1 MNLQKLSTTLR
12 VLSADMIEKAKSG
25 HPGASL
31 GMADIATVL
40 WAKFL
45 RFDAENPN
53 WPNRDRVIFSNGH
66 AVPLMY
72 AMLYMMGTKGI
83 QLDDLKNL
91 RQLGSITPGH
101 PERGITP
108 GVDFSA
114 GPLGQGLAGA
124 VGMALAE
131 RIMNQRMGGTIHHK
145 TYCFVGDGCLM
156 EGISEEAI
164 SLAGL
169 WELKNLIVLWDDN
182 HITIDGATDLS
193 TKTDQQVRF
202 MANGWTVLTCDGHNM
217 ESIEQALNLA
227 QKSRKPVLIDCK
239 TTIGYGA
246 PNKSGKSC
254 VHGSPLGAEELKA
267 LKENLNWNLEPFEI
281 PEDVLKFT
289 HEIGKRGHGEYENW
303 FKNLPDNFEQIW
315 QNHIYFALD
324 NLKNEWLKTRP
335 QLGTRNLSQS
345 VLETLLTQI
354 PSLVGGSAD
363 LGASNL
369 TKTKVSQDIL
379 PPNYQGNYVN
389 YGVRELAMAGIANG
403 LAAHGGLLP
412 YTSTF
417 FVFSDYMKPCMR
429 LGALMGLKQLYI
441 LTHDSVATGEDGP
454 THQPIEQLAG
464 LRAMP
469 NLKVFRP
476 ADAIEVAESYET
488 ALALDGPSAIVL
500 TRQKVPTIRT
510 KVDEN
515 LTQKGAYVIKD
526 VEGKRALTIIATG
539 SEVALALQ
547 VAEKIPQTVVVS
559 MPCWELFE
567 EQSKTYQNKVL
578 GSAPRVSLEAASS
591 FGWTRWTGEDG
602 LNISIDTFGQSG
614 SGDQLFEHFGFT
626 VDAIVKKI
634 QEGIKKCV

>member
-1 MNLQKLSTTLR
+1 MDLKKLSTTLR
-12 VLSADMIEKAKSG
+12 VLAADMIEKAKSG

-31 GMADIATVL
+31 GMADIVTVL
-40 WAKFL
+40 WTKFL
-45 RFDAENPN
+45 KFDAENPN

-66 AVPLMY
+66 AAPLMY
-72 AMLYMMGTKGI
+72 AILYMMGVKGI
-83 QLDDLKNL
+83 ELDDLKNL
-91 RQLGSITPGH
+91 RQLGSLTPGH

-131 RIMNQRMGGTIHHK
+131 RMMNQRLGKVVDHK

-182 HITIDGATDLS
+182 QITIDGATDIS
-193 TKTDQQVRF
+193 TKTDMLERF
-202 MANGWTVLTCDGHNM
+202 KSNNWAVLNCNGHDFK
-217 ESIEQALNLA
+217 SIEEALTLA
-227 QKSRKPVLIDCK
+227 QESQKPVFIDCK

-246 PNKSGKSC
+246 PNKAGKSC
-254 VHGSPLGAEELKA
+254 VHGAPLGTEEINA
-267 LKENLNWNLEPFEI
+267 FKENLNWTLAPFEI
-281 PEDVLKFT
+281 PQDILNFARKS
-289 HEIGKRGHGEYENW
+289 GKRNHADYENW
-303 FKNLPDNFEQIW
+303 VKSLPKNFEKIW
-315 QNHIYFALD
+315 QNEIHYSLTE
-324 NLKNEWLKTRP
+324 LKKEWIKNPPT
-335 QLGTRNLSQS
+335 LGTRNLSQM

-354 PSLVGGSAD
+354 PSFIGGSAD

-369 TKTKVSQDIL
+369 TKTKVSKDVL
-379 PPNYQGNYVN
+379 APEYQGNYIN

-429 LGALMGLKQLYI
+429 LGALMNLKQLYI
-441 LTHDSVATGEDGP
+441 FTHDSIAVGEDGP
-454 THQPIEQLAG
+454 THQPIEQLAT

-469 NLKVFRP
+469 NLTVFRP

-488 ALALDGPSAIVL
+488 ALSLDGPSALVL
-500 TRQKVPTIRT
+500 TRQKVPAIRT
-510 KVDEN
+510 NLNEN
-515 LTQKGAYVIKD
+515 LTLKGAYIIKD
-526 VEGKRALTIIATG
+526 VKGKRALTIIATG

-547 VAEKIPQTVVVS
+547 VAEKIPQTAVVS

-567 EQSKTYQNKVL
+567 KQPKSYQDKVL
-578 GSAPRVSLEAASS
+578 GNVPRVSLEAAST
-591 FGWTRWTGEDG
+591 FGWTRWTGDNG
-602 LNISIDTFGQSG
+602 INIGIDTFGQSAP
-614 SGDQLFEHFGFT
+614 GDQLFKHFGFT
-626 VDAIVKKI
+626 VDEVMKKI
-634 QEGIKKCV
+634 QKGIKK